1 MYDFKIVFLYEGVK
15 SAVYMMFKPIEE
27 MKKMTGSRDNYLGN
41 RVVSAKMQDDVWRNT
56 NSSFTLVFHNT
67 QVISLSV
74 LLHL

>member
-41 RVVSAKMQDDVWRNT
+41 RVVSAKMQDDVWRNM